1 MQQLDFDSRGK
12 EVLKTLTQ
20 NFQEHFNFDQQKN
33 SDFVHGDT
41 SKRFKIAF
49 EDIFIT
55 KEEDINKYQQND
67 IRDDEDE
74 DD

>member
-1 MQQLDFDSRGK
+1 
-12 EVLKTLTQ
+12 
-20 NFQEHFNFDQQKN
+20 
-33 SDFVHGDT
+33 VHGDT

-67 IRDDEDE
+67 IKDDEDE